1 MNNHDENTCD
11 CGQSTCPVCNDQFRE
26 YMESPQF
33 QEYMKP
39 ILSGYDDD
47 DDTDPLGI
55 FEIGPFGKIDHHMDR
70 GELVDT
76 WMDNEGSL
84 QSRILKVPKSSE
96 FTVFSGGILIYHW
109 TPEAGGQWYG
119 SEKRRR
125 YSEHN
130 EQLRGE

>member
-1 MNNHDENTCD
+1 MVIFDWPTE
-11 CGQSTCPVCNDQFRE
+11 Q
-26 YMESPQF
+26 SPQD
-33 QEYMKP
+33 
-39 ILSGYDDD
+39 G

-55 FEIGPFGKIDHHMDR
+55 FEIGPFGKLEHSATR
-70 GELVDT
+70 GELIDT

-84 QSRILKVPKSSE
+84 QSRIFRVPKSSE

-119 SEKRRR
+119 SEKIRRDR
-125 YSEHN
+125 EFN